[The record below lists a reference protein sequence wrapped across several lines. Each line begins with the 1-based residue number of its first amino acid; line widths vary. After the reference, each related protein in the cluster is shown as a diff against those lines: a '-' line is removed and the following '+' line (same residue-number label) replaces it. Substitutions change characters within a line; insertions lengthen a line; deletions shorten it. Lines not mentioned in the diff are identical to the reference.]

1 MKRLAWI
8 VALCLTANVSCADLF
23 DGNIVY
29 RFFEQCEKFEN
40 GDKSIENYW
49 NCGVSKGYV
58 AGIHDAW
65 FGQAFC
71 TPEDAS
77 LGQVAEVVH
86 LWLKNHPDDRS
97 YSAESLVLA
106 ALHES
111 WPCPEK

>member
-49 NCGVSKGYV
+49 NCGISKGYV
-58 AGIHDAW
+58 AGVHDA
-65 FGQAFC
+65 FIGQTFC
-71 TPEDAS
+71 TPTDAS